1 MKMRKT
7 NAGNPSAA
15 NAAEEWGGYTL
26 DELRMKRAMAA
37 IKTEIGKERISS
49 RLSQAK
55 SQVEEGGIRSMIF
68 SGNVL
73 SGLKTVDYVILGYKT
88 SKLAWRLWNKLS
100 GRRR

>member
-1 MKMRKT
+1 MRKT
-7 NAGNPSAA
+7 NAGDTSAA
-15 NAAEEWGGYTL
+15 NTAVEWGGYTL

-49 RLSQAK
+49 SLSQAK
-55 SQVEEGGIRSMIF
+55 SQVEEGGIRSMIV

-88 SKLAWRLWNKLS
+88 SKLVWRLWNKLS

>member
-7 NAGNPSAA
+7 NAGDASAVNTA
-15 NAAEEWGGYTL
+15 VEWGGYTL

-49 RLSQAK
+49 SLSQAK

-88 SKLAWRLWNKLS
+88 SKLVWRLWNKLS
-100 GRRR
+100 GRQR